1 MRTWPLFVLL
11 FAGVTAITLATEP
24 AVDSSRLPGVSAAD
38 NQLQRNAAEMLWMLE
53 GLESVRNPDLA
64 AGCELTERRII
75 NTEVTKLPKKPG
87 RSPWKEKWTV
97 DRCGDVVYYSIKFTP
112 TPKQGGTDF
121 EVSLIED

>member
-1 MRTWPLFVLL
+1 MSVWPMIALL
-11 FAGVTAITLATEP
+11 LTATAAIALATEP
-24 AVDSSRLPGVSAAD
+24 TEGPYRLPGVSAAD
-38 NQLQRNAAEMLWMLE
+38 NELQRGAANMLWMLE
-53 GLESVRNPDLA
+53 GIADVRNPELA
-64 AGCELTERRII
+64 AACELTERRII

-121 EVSLIED
+121 EVSLIE